1 MSNPGVVRVSALNDY
16 IKALF
21 DKNDVLQNIRV
32 EGEISNFKRHAASG
46 HCYFS
51 IKDEKSA
58 INCVMFRSAAQQL
71 RTLPQNGQAVICQG
85 SVSVYTK
92 SGSYQLYVQRLLPV
106 GVGDLQLQYEKLK
119 AKLEAEGVFKTEET
133 RRALPRMPKKIGIV
147 TSPTGAVIR
156 DMLRVLR
163 RRWPMSEVLL
173 VPASVQGLEGA
184 RSICAG
190 LAALYARD
198 DIDMIIV
205 GRGGGSLED
214 LWIFNEEPVVRM
226 IAQSPVP
233 IVSAVGHETDVTLA
247 DFAADVRAGTP
258 SMAAELAVPDRA
270 QVWRQI
276 EEARARCESAVQALL
291 RRKAQVLAG
300 YLSGSLLQDP
310 ARLLASYHLTLD
322 QRWAELDKALQQT
335 MNDKQKR
342 FSENISTLDA
352 LSPLKVLARGY
363 SFCEKEGVAVRSTS
377 QLAVGDALTL
387 HFADGAASCTTTSID
402 QKRDEQ

>member
-147 TSPTGAVIR
+147 TSPT
-156 DMLRVLR
+156 
-163 RRWPMSEVLL
+163 
-173 VPASVQGLEGA
+173 A
-184 RSICAG
+184 R
-190 LAALYARD
+190 
-198 DIDMIIV
+198 
-205 GRGGGSLED
+205 
-214 LWIFNEEPVVRM
+214 
-226 IAQSPVP
+226 
-233 IVSAVGHETDVTLA
+233 
-247 DFAADVRAGTP
+247 
-258 SMAAELAVPDRA
+258 
-270 QVWRQI
+270 
-276 EEARARCESAVQALL
+276 
-291 RRKAQVLAG
+291 
-300 YLSGSLLQDP
+300 
-310 ARLLASYHLTLD
+310 
-322 QRWAELDKALQQT
+322 
-335 MNDKQKR
+335 
-342 FSENISTLDA
+342 
-352 LSPLKVLARGY
+352 
-363 SFCEKEGVAVRSTS
+363 
-377 QLAVGDALTL
+377 
-387 HFADGAASCTTTSID
+387 
-402 QKRDEQ
+402 

>member
-71 RTLPQNGQAVICQG
+71 RALPQNGQAVICQG
-85 SVSVYTK
+85 S
-92 SGSYQLYVQRLLPV
+92 
-106 GVGDLQLQYEKLK
+106 
-119 AKLEAEGVFKTEET
+119 VFKTEET

-173 VPASVQGLEGA
+173 VPASVQGQEGA

-214 LWIFNEEPVVRM
+214 LWNFNEEPVVRM

-270 QVWRQI
+270 QVWREI
-276 EEARARCESAVQALL
+276 SEARARCEGEVQALL

>member
-1 MSNPGVVRVSALNDY
+1 MSNPGIVKVSVLNDY
-16 IKALF
+16 IKTLF

-58 INCVMFRSAAQQL
+58 LNCVMFRSAAQHL
-71 RTLPQNGQAVICQG
+71 RALPQNGQAVIAQG

-106 GVGDLQLQYEKLK
+106 GVGNLQLQYEELKRKL
-119 AKLEAEGVFKTEET
+119 AAEGVFKTEET
-133 RRALPRMPKKIGIV
+133 RRPLPALPKKIGIV

-163 RRWPMSEVLL
+163 RRWPMTEVLL
-173 VPASVQGLEGA
+173 VPASVQGQDGA
-184 RSICAG
+184 RSIEAG
-190 LAALYARD
+190 LRILYGRD
-198 DIDMIIV
+198 DIDLIIV

-214 LWIFNEEPVVRM
+214 LWNFNEENVVRT
-226 IAQSPVP
+226 IAASPVP
-233 IVSAVGHETDVTLA
+233 IISAVGHETDVTLT

-270 QVWRQI
+270 QVWRQL
-276 EEARARCESAVQALL
+276 EEARGRFDKTITAML
-291 RRKAQVLAG
+291 RHKEQVLAG
-300 YLSGSLLQDP
+300 FLSGGILQDP
-310 ARLLASYHLTLD
+310 EKLLASYHMHLD
-322 QRWAELDKALQQT
+322 QRWTELDGAIT
-335 MNDKQKR
+335 ARMNEKEKR
-342 FSENISTLDA
+342 FREQVSALDA
-352 LSPLKVLARGY
+352 LSPLKVLSRGY
-363 SFCEKEGVAVRSTS
+363 SFCEKEGQPVHSAAQVA
-377 QLAVGDALTL
+377 LGDALTL
-387 HFADGAASCTTTSID
+387 HFADGTIESTATAIS

>member
-1 MSNPGVVRVSALNDY
+1 MAAEG
-16 IKALF
+16 LF
-21 DKNDVLQNIRV
+21 D
-32 EGEISNFKRHAASG
+32 EEHKR
-46 HCYFS
+46 
-51 IKDEKSA
+51 
-58 INCVMFRSAAQQL
+58 R
-71 RTLPQNGQAVICQG
+71 LP
-85 SVSVYTK
+85 Y
-92 SGSYQLYVQRLLPV
+92 R
-106 GVGDLQLQYEKLK
+106 
-119 AKLEAEGVFKTEET
+119 
-133 RRALPRMPKKIGIV
+133 PKKIAVV
-147 TSPTGAVIR
+147 TSETGAVLHDICMVSRAR
-156 DMLRVLR
+156 DPGVPLV
-163 RRWPMSEVLL
+163 L
-173 VPASVQGLEGA
+173 VPVQVQGAGA
-184 RSICAG
+184 AESIAQG
-190 LAALYARD
+190 IRRAAK
-198 DIDMIIV
+198 IPEVEVVIV

-214 LWIFNEEPVVRM
+214 LWNFNEEPVVRM

-270 QVWRQI
+270 QVWREI
-276 EEARARCESAVQALL
+276 SEARARCESAVQALL

>member
-205 GRGGGSLED
+205 
-214 LWIFNEEPVVRM
+214 RM

-270 QVWRQI
+270 QVWREI
-276 EEARARCESAVQALL
+276 SEARARCESAVQTLL

-335 MNDKQKR
+335 MNDKQNVSVK
-342 FSENISTLDA
+342 IS
-352 LSPLKVLARGY
+352 R
-363 SFCEKEGVAVRSTS
+363 RSM
-377 QLAVGDALTL
+377 
-387 HFADGAASCTTTSID
+387 
-402 QKRDEQ
+402 R